1 MNIES
6 DIFKTSKPIISKLK
20 QYGFKIAL
28 NKYVYE
34 KNINNDLF
42 KIIVTIENNKVSGKI
57 IDLQT
62 NLEYLNYRLNILG
75 EFSSNIKEQY
85 ISILKDIYNNCF
97 EKDNFIFNQSNR
109 ISKSIYEKY
118 KVNPEFLWS
127 KYPNIGVFRNKENSK
142 WFGIIMNI
150 NKNILDCKS
159 NKEIEIINIKLDKKV
174 QKYLLCEGIY
184 EAYHMNKKNW
194 VSIALD
200 ETIEDKEIMNLI
212 DISYNLTNK

>member
-1 MNIES
+1 MNIEF
-6 DIFKTSKPIISKLK
+6 DIFKTSKPILSKLK
-20 QYGFKIAL
+20 EYGFKYTL

-42 KIIVTIENNKVSGKI
+42 KIIITIENNKVSGKI

-62 NLEYLNYRLNILG
+62 NLEYLNYRLNNLG

-97 EKDNFIFNQSNR
+97 EKENFIFSQSNR
-109 ISKSIYEKY
+109 ISKLIYEKY

-127 KYPNIGVFRNKENSK
+127 KYPNIGVFRNKDNNK

-150 NKNILDCKS
+150 NKNILDNKS
-159 NKEIEIINIKLDKKV
+159 NKEIEVINIKLDKKV
-174 QKYLLCEGIY
+174 QEYLLYDGIY

-200 ETIEDKEIMNLI
+200 ETMKDKEIMNLI